1 MTRSAQQPSAS
12 ARARAES
19 GSVSEET
26 ASATLAETTP
36 EAKPG
41 TSEPTPEARSATS
54 DPESEASPAPAPA
67 PAGTGA
73 GGATAEPEAGASTRP
88 EAGATTDPEAGAST
102 GPGSSS
108 GTPAG
113 PETSSGAR
121 PEADHDSGAAAESRL
136 PALVRTM
143 TATAIGRPQQT
154 GPVGRP
160 GKAVLA
166 GAAIAGALLVSVP
179 FLVLATD
186 DDKDPDR
193 PTTAAGTVL
202 TGSGQ
207 EAPGEFAVT
216 PTEPGTPGAGTKGPD
231 ASEKPAKTVQQAP
244 KAPAPDTEKAA
255 GEKKKDDAEKPAAP
269 KKQSGGAE
277 KSGSTRNK
285 PAAAPAVTLSAPVS
299 FRSHLS
305 GRCIDVPG
313 HDFSDGKALHMWDCN
328 NAPAQKWQFA
338 SDGTIRI
345 RGLCLDVAN
354 ANFSDGAV
362 IQIARCSDNPAQKF
376 ALNGAHD
383 LVNTVVGMCVDIAGA
398 NPNNRAA
405 LQLLKCSGNP
415 AQKWST

>member
-1 MTRSAQQPSAS
+1 MTRSAQQPPAS
-12 ARARAES
+12 PRARAES
-19 GSVSEET
+19 GPESEET
-26 ASATLAETTP
+26 AAAVLAESTP
-36 EAKPG
+36 QARPAA
-41 TSEPTPEARSATS
+41 SEP
-54 DPESEASPAPAPA
+54 
-67 PAGTGA
+67 
-73 GGATAEPEAGASTRP
+73 EPEATSAPARTGA
-88 EAGATTDPEAGAST
+88 DPEAEAT
-102 GPGSSS
+102 TAEEEPEP

-113 PETSSGAR
+113 EAGKKAGAGGTATAESGSGSGSEPVSNSEPEPDSRSGAD
-121 PEADHDSGAAAESRL
+121 PDSGATAAAESRL

-186 DDKDPDR
+186 DGKDPDQ
-193 PTTAAGTVL
+193 PKTAAGTVL

-207 EAPGEFAVT
+207 ETPGEFAVT
-216 PTEPGTPGAGTKGPD
+216 PTEPGDPGDGAKGPGTD
-231 ASEKPAKTVQQAP
+231 EKPVREAAGS
-244 KAPAPDTEKAA
+244 APAPDMDKDKA
-255 GEKKKDDAEKPAAP
+255 EETQKKGDAEKPAAP
-269 KKQSGGAE
+269 KKQSAE
-277 KSGSTRNK
+277 QKSGSTKSK
-285 PAAAPAVTLSAPVS
+285 PAPARPAVTLSAPVS
-299 FRSHLS
+299 FHSQLS

-328 NAPAQKWQFA
+328 NAAAQKWQFA

-345 RGLCLDVAN
+345 QGLCLDVAN

-376 ALNGAHD
+376 ALNGSHD

-398 NPNNRAA
+398 NRDNRAA

-415 AQKWST
+415 AQKWNT